1 MEIEW
6 TTKVIKQY
14 PYRTA
19 FVRKWFLK
27 IERTPETI
35 ATFEAELARA
45 AMSHVDNHT
54 AYKLQTKEGAVFY
67 IGCSDLTYYI
77 GLEIDEHSW

>member
-35 ATFEAELARA
+35 ATFDTELARA

-54 AYKLQTKEGAVFY
+54 AYQLESDGTVFY
-67 IGCSDLTYYI
+67 IGCSDTTYYI
-77 GLEIDEHSW
+77 GLEIDERSW